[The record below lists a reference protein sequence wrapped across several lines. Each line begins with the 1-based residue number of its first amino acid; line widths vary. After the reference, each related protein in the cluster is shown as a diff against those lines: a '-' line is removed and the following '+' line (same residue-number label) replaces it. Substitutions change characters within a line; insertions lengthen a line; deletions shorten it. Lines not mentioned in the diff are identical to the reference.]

1 MPTTLMARLSA
12 LLVLCTALLA
22 ACGGD
27 GELTKAEYEEKVR
40 STYAEVQEAFQRTN
54 VPSLDELPE
63 RVEEAQAALRKA
75 ADELEGTDAPADVE
89 AEHAQIVEG
98 MRAYAE
104 DLDRLRNAAERGDQ
118 ATIADFNARIATN
131 RSVVL
136 IASAAE
142 QMKFKGYDLGPIAEE

>member
-1 MPTTLMARLSA
+1 MPTHASLPLLLFA
-12 LLVLCTALLA
+12 LLLA
-22 ACGGD
+22 GCSGG
-27 GELTKAEYEEKVR
+27 GELSKAEYAETVR
-40 STYAEVQEAFQRTN
+40 SSYAEVQEAFQRTN
-54 VPSLDELPE
+54 VPSLEELPG
-63 RVEEAQAALRKA
+63 RVEEAQQALRQA
-75 ADELEGTDAPADVE
+75 ADELEETEPPSDVA

-118 ATIADFNARIATN
+118 ATIDDFNARIATN